1 MKLSIITINYNNC
14 KGLERTL
21 HSIQSQTCHDFEW
34 IVIDGG
40 STDGSKELIL
50 QHQDAI
56 SHWCSEPDNGIY
68 HAMNKG
74 VAKAIGDYCLFL
86 NSGDELCDSHVIE
99 RLQSAS
105 FSADIVSCDMYVDG
119 IGRKNL
125 RKSVESVNAYWV
137 YDNTLYHPS
146 TWIRQEVLKKCPYH
160 EEFRTI
166 SDWVFF
172 FEALVLQKCSYQHI
186 PFPVSVFYK
195 DGLSCNPNYHDMAVV
210 DKYNYLIKLF
220 PERYVKDKEERTS
233 FYYISLQTGRMTSA
247 GQFLMCL
254 LYRVIAFIDLKF
266 FKPLYFFCK

>member
-40 STDGSKELIL
+40 STDGSRELVE
-50 QHQDAI
+50 QHQNSI
-56 SHWCSEPDNGIY
+56 SYWCSEPDRGIY

-99 RLQSAS
+99 RLQNTS
-105 FSADIVSCDMYVDG
+105 FSADIVSCDIYIDG
-119 IGRKNL
+119 VGRDKL
-125 RKSVESVNAYWV
+125 RKSVESVNAYWL
-137 YDNTLYHPS
+137 YDNSLYHPS
-146 TWIRQEVLKKCPYH
+146 TWIRREVLVKYPYH

-172 FEALVLQKCSYQHI
+172 FETLVLHDSSYQHVPMAI
-186 PFPVSVFYK
+186 SVFYK
-195 DGLSCNPNYHDMAVV
+195 NGISNNSQFIDIEYS
-210 DKYNYLIKLF
+210 DKYNYLKNYFPTQYVNDKNTITSLHYLSSDTARMSYVGRWLMLLLF
-220 PERYVKDKEERTS
+220 RIVAYADFR
-233 FYYISLQTGRMTSA
+233 I
-247 GQFLMCL
+247 
-254 LYRVIAFIDLKF
+254 I
-266 FKPLYFFCK
+266 KPLLRML

>member
-21 HSIQSQTCHDFEW
+21 HSIQSQTCPDFEW

-74 VAKAIGDYCLFL
+74 VAKAIGDYCVFL

-99 RLQSAS
+99 RLQNAF
-105 FSADIVSCDMYVDG
+105 FSTDIVSCDMYVDG
-119 IGRKNL
+119 NGRKNL
-125 RKSVESVNAYWV
+125 RKSVESVNAYWL
-137 YDNTLYHPS
+137 YDNSLYHPS
-146 TWIRQEVLKKCPYH
+146 TWIRREVLRKCPYH

-172 FEALVLQKCSYQHI
+172 FEALVLQKCSYQHLPMAI
-186 PFPVSVFYK
+186 SVFYR
-195 DGLSCNPNYHDMAVV
+195 DGISNSPQFHDKAYS
-210 DKYNYLIKLF
+210 DKYNYLKNYFPAQYVDDKNSITSLHYLSSDTARMSYVGQRLMLFLFRIVAFVDIK
-220 PERYVKDKEERTS
+220 V
-233 FYYISLQTGRMTSA
+233 
-247 GQFLMCL
+247 
-254 LYRVIAFIDLKF
+254 
-266 FKPLYFFCK
+266 FKPLLHML

>member
-21 HSIQSQTCHDFEW
+21 HSIQSQACHDFEW

-40 STDGSKELIL
+40 STDGSRDLIE
-50 QHQDAI
+50 QHHD
-56 SHWCSEPDNGIY
+56 SMSYWCSEPDNGIY

-125 RKSVESVNAYWV
+125 RKSVESVNAYWL
-137 YDNTLYHPS
+137 YDNSLYHPS
-146 TWIRQEVLKKCPYH
+146 TWIRREVLRKCPYH
-160 EEFRTI
+160 EEFKTI

-186 PFPVSVFYK
+186 SMAISVFYR
-195 DGLSCNPNYHDMAVV
+195 DGISNNPLSNDIAYS
-210 DKYNYLIKLF
+210 DKYNYLKNYFPAQYVDDKNSITSLHYLSSDTARMSFVGQRLMLF
-220 PERYVKDKEERTS
+220 LFRIVAY
-233 FYYISLQTGRMTSA
+233 A
-247 GQFLMCL
+247 
-254 LYRVIAFIDLKF
+254 DLNI
-266 FKPLYFFCK
+266 FKPLLHML